1 MDLASGLGFIGFRQ
15 CFFGCGVVAVE
26 AVIRVQFRV

>member
-1 MDLASGLGFIGFRQ
+1 MGDVAGFGFRQ

-26 AVIRVQFRV
+26 PVIRVQFRV